1 MSNKNQS
8 IIPTKAMLAKTK
20 STVDDFEVV
29 VFEGKKRK
37 IKPAKPIPQQIY
49 NKKRNI
55 SKSSI
60 ESDNDN
66 DDDDLD
72 DIFSNK
78 RTKTELKKEDDNI
91 FNLKRARKEVINYGI
106 AGMDKD
112 KKIDAQ
118 IALAIKLGA
127 KPPKSK
133 YVNYREWKAEKRIET
148 QSTGV
153 AVDSKKQFVPGNF
166 GATQSYLNSKQKRK
180 QKTVV
185 SGDVLKHY
193 GVANPKIGK
202 KKK

>member
-1 MSNKNQS
+1 MSNRNPG

-20 STVDDFEVV
+20 STVEDFEVV
-29 VFEGKKRK
+29 VFEGKKKK
-37 IKPAKPIPQQIY
+37 IKPAQPIPRQIN
-49 NKKRNI
+49 NKIRNI
-55 SKSSI
+55 SESSI
-60 ESDNDN
+60 ESDN

-78 RTKTELKKEDDNI
+78 RTKKLKKDDDNI

-106 AGMDKD
+106 AGMEKD

-133 YVNYREWKAEKRIET
+133 YVNYKEWKAEKKIAT
-148 QSTGV
+148 QSAGV
-153 AVDSKKQFVPGNF
+153 AVDSKKQFVPGNY